1 VCQFTFH
8 PHEAVLPDFAEAEH
22 LNRRDQATTTRKQYW
37 SKFSNATAN
46 DNAQSTSVAAS
57 THKEQAMY
65 HEWRDFTRLS
75 ENCPRPPLTADCEP
89 TLGRKGFFA
98 TVLTAL
104 RESRQLQARHVFRQH
119 RHLIAKE
126 HVIEVAGLNCQYV
139 SGVNLDMTITNNAR
153 AQRPSTS
160 LKPWIVVAAVA
171 FCFLHV
177 VGGIMLSAPNARS
190 TETSL
195 IAMRSD

>member
-1 VCQFTFH
+1 MAELITNQQV
-8 PHEAVLPDFAEAEH
+8 AVDWA
-22 LNRRDQATTTRKQYW
+22 
-37 SKFSNATAN
+37 SGATAN
-46 DNAQSTSVAAS
+46 ENAQGTAEAAS

-65 HEWRDFTRLS
+65 HEWRDFTRLA
-75 ENCPRPPLTADCEP
+75 ENCPRPPITANCEP
-89 TLGRKGFFA
+89 TSGRKGFFA
-98 TVLTAL
+98 ALLTAL
-104 RESRQLQARHVFRQH
+104 HESRQLQARHVFRQH

-126 HVIEVAGLNCQYV
+126 RVIEVADLNCQYV
-139 SGVNLDMTITNNAR
+139 SEVNLDMAITNNAR
-153 AQRPSTS
+153 PQRPSTS

-177 VGGIMLSAPNARS
+177 VGGIMLSTPNARS